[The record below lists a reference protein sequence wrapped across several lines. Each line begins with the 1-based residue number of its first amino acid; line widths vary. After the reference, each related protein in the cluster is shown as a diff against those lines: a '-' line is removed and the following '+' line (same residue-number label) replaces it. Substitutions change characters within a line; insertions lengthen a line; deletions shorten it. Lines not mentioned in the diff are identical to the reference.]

1 MDILKKGSRGEQVKL
16 LQRHLHLYEDGIFG
30 TLTRDAVIAYQLAH
44 GLKAD
49 GIVGAKTWNAIL
61 GDDSL
66 LTSTRHITELI
77 VHCSDTPE
85 GRNNTVDDIRLWHTL
100 PVSKGGRGWSDIGY
114 HYVIHLDGS
123 VHTGRSVNIKGA
135 HCAAGR
141 HNENSIGI
149 CYVGG
154 RTKDMQHTKD
164 TRTPEQKAALIKLL
178 KQLKDKYPAARVYG
192 HHDFDKTKDCPCFDA
207 RKEYENL

>member
-30 TLTRDAVIAYQLAH
+30 KLTRDAVIAYQLAH

-66 LTSTRHITELI
+66 LTSTRRITELI

-85 GRNNTVDDIRLWHTL
+85 GRNNTIDDIRLWHTL
-100 PVSKGGRGWSDIGY
+100 PVKKGGRGWSDIGY

-135 HCAAGR
+135 HCAG
-141 HNENSIGI
+141 HNEHSLGI

-154 RTKDMQHTKD
+154 RTKDMKQTKD

-178 KQLKDKYPAARVYG
+178 KQLKDKYPAARIYG